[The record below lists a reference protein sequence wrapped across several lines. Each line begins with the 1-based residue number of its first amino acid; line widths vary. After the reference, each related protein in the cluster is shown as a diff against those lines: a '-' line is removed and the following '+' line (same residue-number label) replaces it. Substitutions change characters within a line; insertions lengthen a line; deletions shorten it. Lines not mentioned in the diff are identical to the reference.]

1 MLSLFSKTFR
11 HNSIATSAIR
21 NFSTNQAIRF
31 TVTDTSGEHF
41 KVEAKEG
48 DNLMTVAMRG
58 GA

>member
-21 NFSTNQAIRF
+21 NFSTSQPIRF
-31 TVTDTSGEHF
+31 IVTDSSGEHF
-41 KVEAKEG
+41 KIEAKED